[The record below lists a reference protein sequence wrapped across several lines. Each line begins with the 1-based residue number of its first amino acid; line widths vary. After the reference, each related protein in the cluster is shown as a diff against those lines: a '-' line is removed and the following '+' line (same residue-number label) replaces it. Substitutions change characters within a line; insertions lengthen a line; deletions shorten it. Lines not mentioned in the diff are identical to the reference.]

1 MFWFVIAHHPVL
13 ADAPSADGA
22 ISAPTAG
29 STTVTE
35 GWEWSMYES
44 WQFLEA
50 AGSSEGFA
58 LPSGVKI
65 FWNSDLLLQN
75 DQGEVPS
82 SCFLLRRSVV
92 LPPLHDYLLLPLPSP
107 QTFCTPRPSS
117 SPPPCP
123 SPRRRQSQPPSPL
136 PPPLPHSPP
145 VSARNMPSLLGR

>member
-50 AGSSEGFA
+50 AGASEGFA

-82 SCFLLRRSVV
+82 SCFLSIAQKCSAAASPRLFIAAAAIAADV
-92 LPPLHDYLLLPLPSP
+92 LHAEAVLLAAPLPVAA
-107 QTFCTPRPSS
+107 
-117 SPPPCP
+117 PPPKP
-123 SPRRRQSQPPSPL
+123 TAVADAAAAAALAPGQRT
-136 PPPLPHSPP
+136 
-145 VSARNMPSLLGR
+145 